1 MDHQGTAR
9 TVDRRLRPTT
19 ARCHPLGGYPYRQV
33 TLWCRTVWYVTST
46 NAVAPPLTPV
56 PAATPRMRGTL
67 HKYAFFVAIVN
78 GIVLCA
84 VAATR
89 PGTAPLVSCVIYSL
103 TICGLFGTS
112 ALYHRCSWSPRAH
125 QIMKRLDHS
134 MIFVFIAGTYTPFC
148 VLLLPPEKAT
158 VILSIV
164 WIGAVV
170 GVGMKMITPHAHVRL
185 SVPLYILLGWVAV
198 AVLPDIERAGGPAA
212 LVLMLIGGA
221 LYTLGAVLYAVR
233 KPNPWPLTFGHH
245 EFFHACTLLAAV
257 CFQVAIYIALF
268 A

>member
-1 MDHQGTAR
+1 M
-9 TVDRRLRPTT
+9 
-19 ARCHPLGGYPYRQV
+19 
-33 TLWCRTVWYVTST
+33 TSAS
-46 NAVAPPLTPV
+46 AVAPPLTQV
-56 PAATPRMRGTL
+56 PIVRPRMRGTL

-84 VAATR
+84 VAASR
-89 PGTAPLVSCVIYSL
+89 PGTAPLLSCAIYAV
-103 TICGLFGTS
+103 TTCGLFGTS
-112 ALYHRCSWSPRAH
+112 ALYHRLSWSANAN

-148 VLLLPPEKAT
+148 VLLLSPTKAT

-164 WIGAVV
+164 WIGAVI
-170 GVGMKMITPHAHVRL
+170 GVVMKMVTPDARAWL

-198 AVLPDIERAGGPAA
+198 AVLPDIRRTGGSAA

-221 LYTLGAVLYAVR
+221 LYTLGAVLFAIR

-245 EFFHACTLLAAV
+245 ELFHACTLLAAIS
-257 CFQVAIYIALF
+257 FQIAIYVALF